1 MGYPADAET
10 DCGATFR
17 HEYKKCSLS
26 ALQGIFFAQRSERV
40 PGAAG
45 IVRSRVILQ
54 FRKITMLK
62 SATFKN
68 FTTVPNEE
76 FKFGANLNVIV
87 GENGLGKSHILKA
100 IYSLLKVQS
109 NRNVD
114 LTKTALEKAY
124 AEKLLAVM
132 RPESLGRLVKR
143 KQGRDRCELTLNMK
157 EPKQCTTIGF
167 ASSAKSQ
174 VEVIRAPNDALPL
187 PPVFLPTRELATLC
201 PWFGPLYDNY
211 HLEFEETWRD
221 TVSLLG
227 APSVKGPREKVV
239 ARLLAPLEDAMN
251 GRVIV
256 DAKTGRFYLSVPGG
270 GQMEMPLVAEGVRKL
285 VMLAR
290 LVSTGVLL
298 EQGYLFWDE
307 PETNLN
313 PKLIRTVAASI
324 VHLASHGIQVFIATH
339 SLFLLRELEIL
350 QAQQKLATRFIGLAD
365 SEAGVV
371 ASQGGGLADIE
382 TITALDESLLQ
393 SDRYME
399 LG

>member
-1 MGYPADAET
+1 
-10 DCGATFR
+10 
-17 HEYKKCSLS
+17 
-26 ALQGIFFAQRSERV
+26 
-40 PGAAG
+40 
-45 IVRSRVILQ
+45 
-54 FRKITMLK
+54 MLK

-76 FKFGANLNVIV
+76 LIFGANLNVIV
-87 GENGLGKSHILKA
+87 GENGLGKSHVLKA

-109 NRNVD
+109 AKNGE
-114 LTKTALEKAY
+114 LTKTTLEKAY
-124 AEKLLAVM
+124 AEKLVAVM

-143 KQGRDRCELTLNMK
+143 KQGRDRCELTLNMN
-157 EPKQCTTIGF
+157 EPKQCATIGF

-174 VEVIRAPNDALPL
+174 VEVIRAPSESLPL
-187 PPVFLPTRELATLC
+187 PPVYLPTRELATLC

-239 ARLLAPLEDAMN
+239 AKLLAPLEAAMN
-251 GRVIV
+251 GKVIV
-256 DAKTGRFYLSVPGG
+256 DGKTGRFYLSVPGG

-290 LVSTGVLL
+290 LISTGVLL

-324 VHLASHGIQVFIATH
+324 VHLANHGIQIFIATH

-350 QAQQKLATRFIGLAD
+350 RAEQKIETRFFGLEEN
-365 SEAGVV
+365 SSGVV
-371 ASQGGGLADIE
+371 VSQGASLADIDS
-382 TITALDESLLQ
+382 ITALEESLLQ
-393 SDRYME
+393 SDRYMA